1 MLFVVILCASLTGC
15 TSGRSKTLPPAAR
28 KDHVLAQ
35 GQVMPA
41 GGVVRLSGAPGD
53 IVAAVEVKVGQDVEA
68 DQELVQM
75 RSSSLRSKQLLAL
88 HAQKKAAQ
96 QQAQQKTAQASQ
108 QVRIATAKLENV
120 RAIEDSLPRKEK
132 LITIAKA
139 QLTDAKEVLAK
150 LKGIS
155 KNKLTKEFVGDLEV
169 DKQAMVVRDA
179 ELKLG
184 QQQETYDQAVQ
195 DVELAKKAAL
205 IELEVAEELLMAA
218 KEFSPVEVI
227 DAQIATLQEEM
238 AAAKILAP
246 VGGRVLAVNARRG
259 EASVP
264 QVPLVEMA
272 DLSEI
277 VVEAEIN
284 ERDAAQVKVGQSATI
299 SSRAFKPISGKVLRV
314 DALVGKP
321 QLKPLDPLARKDY
334 RSKVVTIE
342 LDDTNAAKEWL
353 QLQVEVKIETPIDS
367 SKASE

>member
-1 MLFVVILCASLTGC
+1 MLFVFTLCFSVGC
-15 TSGRSKTLPPAAR
+15 TGSGSKTLPAAKP

-35 GQVMPA
+35 GQVLPA
-41 GGVVRLSGAPGD
+41 GGVVRLSGTPGD
-53 IVAAVEVKVGQDVEA
+53 IVAEVQVEVGQDVEA

-75 RSSSLRSKQLLAL
+75 RSSSLRNKQLLAL
-88 HAQKKAAQ
+88 QAQKKAAQ

-120 RAIEDSLPRKEK
+120 TAIEKSLPRKKK
-132 LITIAKA
+132 LISIAEA
-139 QLTDAKEVLAK
+139 QLTDAKEVLSK

-155 KNKLTKEFVGDLEV
+155 KNNLTKEFVGDLEV
-169 DKQAMVVRDA
+169 DKQAMAVRDA

-205 IELEVAEELLMAA
+205 IELEVAEELLKAA
-218 KEFSPVEVI
+218 KEFSPVQVI
-227 DAQIATLQEEM
+227 DAQIATLEEEM

-246 VGGRVLAVNARRG
+246 SGGRVLAVNARRG

-264 QVPLVEMA
+264 QIPLVEMA
-272 DLSEI
+272 DLSKI

-284 ERDAAQVKVGQSATI
+284 ERDAARVEVGQSATI
-299 SSRAFKPISGKVLRV
+299 SSRAFEPVSGIVLRV

-342 LDDTNAAKEWL
+342 LDDAKAAKEWL
-353 QLQVEVKIETPIDS
+353 QLQVEVKIETPTDRS
-367 SKASE
+367 EASE